1 MTDGPKRHVIADP
14 FPETIG
20 VTALTIW
27 VPEDFRGDAE
37 VIWWYPGKSADTD
50 KQRIACR
57 ATALLQGLFYDV
69 RGARPTADEDLSALD
84 QLKARVVALVVHA
97 FYKHRIEQAARL
109 EAAYQWQSYPLK
121 PTKPTP
127 EKADPLD
134 DGISGPLSGPWG
146 G

>member
-37 VIWWYPGKSADTD
+37 IIWWYPGMSRDED
-50 KQRIACR
+50 KQRITCSASW
-57 ATALLQGLFYDV
+57 LLQGLFRDV
-69 RGARPTADEDLSALD
+69 RGARPTADEHLATLD
-84 QLKARVVALVVHA
+84 HLPARVVSLVVHA
-97 FYKHRIEQAARL
+97 FYRLRIEAAARL